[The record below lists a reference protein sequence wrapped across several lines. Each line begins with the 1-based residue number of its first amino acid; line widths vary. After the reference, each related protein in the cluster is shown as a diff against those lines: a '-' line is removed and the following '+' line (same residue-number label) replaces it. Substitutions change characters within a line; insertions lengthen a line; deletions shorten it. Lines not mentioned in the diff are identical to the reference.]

1 MPAGFTRRR
10 PPSGRSAFGVH
21 CAAAAG
27 LVLLSAAATA
37 QTERHVGNGPTPCA
51 SAMGAVSNDATIAER
66 IADAD
71 PTSRR
76 QLRELM
82 EAARILGEFG
92 RDADC
97 RRIVAAVVDLA
108 AGPVADR
115 DGAGDGE
122 PSARRAPSGGGDA
135 GGNTRLARSSATD
148 DWTWRRYDYGAS
160 AARAEPFSEV
170 AGRVSSEMIV
180 GAEARMEAGEG
191 LGSVKGFL
199 TDRVGVSHLIVG
211 YGGLLGIG
219 DREVAV
225 PVDQV
230 SFDPVSGAFFVEA
243 GPAWFEHQPDWDRAD
258 WSDQPDAWLRDE

>member
-1 MPAGFTRRR
+1 M
-10 PPSGRSAFGVH
+10 SGRSAYGVR
-21 CAAAAG
+21 CTAAAG
-27 LVLLSAAATA
+27 LILLSAAATA
-37 QTERHVGNGPTPCA
+37 QTEHSVDKGSTPCA
-51 SAMGAVSNDATIAER
+51 GAIAALSGDAALAER

-71 PTSRR
+71 PQSRR

-82 EAARILGEFG
+82 EAAHVLDEFG

-97 RRIVAAVVDLA
+97 RRIVAAVADLTAEPVDY
-108 AGPVADR
+108 
-115 DGAGDGE
+115 GDDASGGGS
-122 PSARRAPSGGGDA
+122 SARRAPSGGGDA
-135 GGNTRLARSSATD
+135 GRNTRLARAVATD

-160 AARAEPFSEV
+160 AARAEPFADV
-170 AGRVSSEMIV
+170 AGRISSEMIV

-211 YGGLLGIG
+211 YGGFLGIG
-219 DREVAV
+219 DREIAV